1 MGDSF
6 GPSQKAIQPQKYPR
20 RQSQVVDTPTARD
33 DIYKAELKAAKS
45 RCSEAHQVLLAAPDN
60 GDADY
65 LNACQKDVERATA
78 HFTQVAR
85 RIHQERLDIQEKI
98 EELEL
103 RERVYKARPG
113 VARRVCTNYLADPE
127 APPIPVQD
135 QVEGEALS
143 ANTIPE
149 SRSSPLSGSP
159 GQLSIAKSLV
169 TTPPPAPAEPSASTP
184 SAHDNRRLR
193 SSDTEPL
200 HPNKR
205 KRRVVSDVSLT
216 DETITLNEVENG
228 PKDYYIVYLDGIPY
242 VLVCKEHGII
252 FRREGIIKDGDG
264 VINSAQNHLR
274 KHKNKDPH
282 SKLTYRTVIATFG
295 IRVLDC
301 SQDDAN
307 RNNDFVLAKQN
318 AGNGQ
323 STRYRQSARNK
334 RPTRKSASLAA
345 IADDNTDTAPNTGR
359 ARPATIDTEPQPG
372 EVWETTYDDGKNN
385 AVLILPWKCSNRH
398 GIPDWVKAVED
409 TDLINTYPSC
419 YRYAPNSKTWEWAIG
434 YRLCTTKG
442 SSRKYPVIYFDDEY
456 TKNHNIGW
464 EPLSVLKPYNPRN
477 SVVPYKTLA
486 DEYLRER
493 GGPRRRNAQPTEGPV
508 SNGVNITGDT
518 SANEGFEVSYN
529 RTSGTD
535 YASPEERQSSI
546 TAGKQAIRCP
556 VTVAPRVPF
565 PDHDGLPGYE
575 EPCRSSDE
583 RPAFNCHGDYMGVD
597 SLAINGSAD
606 ISGST
611 DSCMLF
617 VSSTFQLS
625 TNLDGHSYR
634 GVEDLSVS
642 DGAQAGPSSRSA
654 VVKSEKR
661 FKAIVQARDA
671 TAVAYDNI
679 LAGLPSTSTSAPRQP
694 VSPDNASRPRLFN
707 RSESRPS

>member
-45 RCSEAHQVLLAAPDN
+45 RCSEAYQVLLAAPDN

-149 SRSSPLSGSP
+149 SRSSPLPGSP

-169 TTPPPAPAEPSASTP
+169 TTPPPAVNQPGHPLALTNEQEDVIQPAEPSASTP
-184 SAHDNRRLR
+184 SAHDNRRPR

-228 PKDYYIVYLDGIPY
+228 PKDYYIVYLDGIP
-242 VLVCKEHGII
+242 
-252 FRREGIIKDGDG
+252 
-264 VINSAQNHLR
+264 
-274 KHKNKDPH
+274 
-282 SKLTYRTVIATFG
+282 
-295 IRVLDC
+295 
-301 SQDDAN
+301 QDDAN

-625 TNLDGHSYR
+625 TNLDGYSYR